1 MTDVKL
7 LDGIHCH
14 INNLLILP
22 KDLVVSTIVVTCK
35 ANFDFNTDMI
45 GLYFDDYDDILIAK
59 HYKKM
64 CYDKNTVTEVK
75 TKSTAVKKNKNFRN
89 QVTLIFDTN
98 KLMGLDSERDKIISV
113 KIFENGSLQI
123 TGCKEIT
130 NIEKCINIIFEKIK
144 NPKIIIEDGI
154 EREINFI
161 NDPQMLKLS
170 NIGYFNNC
178 MINTTTEIN
187 YHINRQVLYDELVK
201 AGINATY
208 DPSNNVS
215 VFIQYN
221 LESDKSKTVSIFVFE
236 TGKMNIST
244 NEIDYNYEAY
254 KFINKFILERANK
267 ILVKP
272 MSRDVL
278 VNIINECKK
287 ELNINS

>member
-1 MTDVKL
+1 MTDIKL
-7 LDGIHCH
+7 LDGINCH
-14 INNLLILP
+14 VNNLLILP
-22 KDLVVSTIVVTCK
+22 KDLIVSTIVVTCK

-64 CYDKNTVTEVK
+64 CYDKNSIHEVK
-75 TKSTAVKKNKNFRN
+75 SKSTSIKKNKNFRN

-98 KLMGLDSERDKIISV
+98 KLMELDDEKDKIISV

-123 TGCKEIT
+123 TGCKEII
-130 NIEKCINIIFEKIK
+130 NIEKCINIIFDKIK
-144 NPKIIIEDGI
+144 NPKKIIDNGI
-154 EREINFI
+154 EKEIYFV
-161 NDPQMLKLS
+161 NDPKMLKIS

-187 YHINRQVLYDELVK
+187 YHINRQVLYDELVDS
-201 AGINATY
+201 GINANY

-236 TGKMNIST
+236 TGKINIST
-244 NEIDYNYEAY
+244 NELDYNYEAY
-254 KFINKFILERANK
+254 KFINKFILQRANK
-267 ILVKP
+267 VLVKP
-272 MSRDVL
+272 ITRDIL
-278 VNIINECKK
+278 INIINESKR
-287 ELNINS
+287 ELNIDC